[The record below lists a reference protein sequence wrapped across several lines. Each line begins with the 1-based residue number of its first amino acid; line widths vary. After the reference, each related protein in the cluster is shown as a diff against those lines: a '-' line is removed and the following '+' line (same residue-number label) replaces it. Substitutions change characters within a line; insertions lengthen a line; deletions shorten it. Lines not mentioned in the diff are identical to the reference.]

1 MKIEGIRNF
10 LGLAWKEVSS
20 WGAGIDFSFYDH
32 LEDRIDQLEQEL
44 KRARPAPRDSMPEN
58 LSIQQLDRCC

>member
-1 MKIEGIRNF
+1 MNIEGIRNF

-20 WGAGIDFSFYDH
+20 WGSGIDFSFYDH

-44 KRARPAPRDSMPEN
+44 VRAKQAPRDPMAGA
-58 LSIQQLDRCC
+58 LGMQQLERCC